1 MAGGGIGGDDD
12 DEEQLLPSCCPI
24 RVPMRL
30 SLMHSCK
37 PPCMNKIC
45 PQWSGISFEQ
55 ELKRSKCF
63 YVLVVVF
70 TAITMGAVTI
80 PSFQRHLHRVFRD
93 LDATCKDLRMGNNC
107 MRLTGYMAVFKIA
120 FAVTVFFLALALI
133 TLRLPEVKGGRA
145 HVHNRMW
152 PCKGLMVI
160 LLTIAAFVVP
170 ISHLNQLHTS
180 WIYTC
185 HIGNWVFIIV
195 QTIFLV
201 QVSNQICMGIQ
212 KRATYQRLWR
222 LAELASSISVVSI
235 WVIMSIALFLIHG
248 QRQYCLTK
256 QLILISNT
264 GLCCTIILASITPCA
279 RGSGRANLYYDQQA
293 YQSSMYANRLIQSGL
308 VVVYIT
314 FWIWSAMQSSPEQPG
329 AVETSFLMD
338 EDDIACRSHRSS
350 RFVEDSLTGTA
361 MVMAAFTLIYITSKW
376 KMTHEFKEEQK
387 PLAVSS
393 AFGGNILPSSS
404 PKARDTPKTYQI
416 SLFHLFL
423 ILVIMHLTTQLTKW
437 FHPDGYARPDF
448 EKSWT
453 IVVIK
458 VASGWS
464 AALLYLL
471 YLLLPT
477 RCIPT
482 QFQDSATPII
492 PNHSGTVALEQPQQ
506 QSGQQGPENI
516 ELNFNPRLSNF
527 QSFPIADLRQNLGH
541 I

>member
-1 MAGGGIGGDDD
+1 MAGGGIGEE
-12 DEEQLLPSCCPI
+12 DEEQLLPTCCPI
-24 RVPMRL
+24 RVPLRFSM
-30 SLMHSCK
+30 MHNCK
-37 PPCMNKIC
+37 PSCASKIC
-45 PQWSGISFEQ
+45 PQWSAISFEH
-55 ELKRSKCF
+55 ELKRSKCL
-63 YVLVVVF
+63 YVLAVVF
-70 TAITMGAVTI
+70 TAITMGSVTI
-80 PSFQRHLHRVFRD
+80 PSFQRHLHRIFRD
-93 LDATCKDLRMGNNC
+93 LDATCKDLKMGNNC

-133 TLRLPEVKGGRA
+133 TLRLPEVKRGRA

-152 PCKGLMVI
+152 PFKGLMVV
-160 LLTIAAFVVP
+160 LLIIAAFVVP
-170 ISHLNQLHTS
+170 ISHLNTLHTS

-185 HIGNWVFIIV
+185 HIGNWIFIVV
-195 QTIFLV
+195 QTIYLV

-222 LAELASSISVVSI
+222 LLELGSSISVVSI
-235 WVIMSIALFLIHG
+235 WVIMSITLFLIHG

-308 VVVYIT
+308 VVVYTT

-361 MVMAAFTLIYITSKW
+361 VVMAAFTLIYITSKW
-376 KMTHEFKEEQK
+376 EMTHELKEQK
-387 PLAVSS
+387 SVAPST
-393 AFGGNILPSSS
+393 FGGNALPATQPGPTS
-404 PKARDTPKTYQI
+404 PKARDTPTTYQI

-437 FHPDGYARPDF
+437 FHPDGYSRPDF

-464 AALLYLL
+464 AAFLYLL

-482 QFQDSATPII
+482 QFQDS
-492 PNHSGTVALEQPQQ
+492 GTTVTLEQQQQPQQ
-506 QSGQQGPENI
+506 PQREQPVPENI